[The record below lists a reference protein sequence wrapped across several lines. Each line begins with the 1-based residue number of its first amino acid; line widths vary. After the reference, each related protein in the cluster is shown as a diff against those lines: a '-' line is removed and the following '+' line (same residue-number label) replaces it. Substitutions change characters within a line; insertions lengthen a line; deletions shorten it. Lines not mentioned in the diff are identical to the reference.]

1 MAVKKEHLWL
11 EDTIQYIAGACR
23 YTILFNGKSAF
34 QRVLLNEYNLMELG
48 EKCLVKSFVKQI
60 KVVKFITLSEYFVT
74 MAIIWLGTLY

>member
-1 MAVKKEHLWL
+1 M

-34 QRVLLNEYNLMELG
+34 QRVLLNEYKLMELG
-48 EKCLVKSFVKQI
+48 EKCLVNSFVRQI

-74 MAIIWLGTLY
+74 MAIYLIRNTLFCYY